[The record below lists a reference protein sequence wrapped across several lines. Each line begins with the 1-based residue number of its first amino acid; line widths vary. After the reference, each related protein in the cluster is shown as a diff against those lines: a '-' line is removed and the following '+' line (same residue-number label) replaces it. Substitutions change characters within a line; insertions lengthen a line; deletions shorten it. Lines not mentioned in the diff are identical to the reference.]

1 MPYPIMPSTKQR
13 PAGAGA
19 FRPLNESQI
28 PSRALAPED
37 TLPLNTKQNCHPERS
52 APGAPIARECD
63 GGKRSEGPAF
73 GKLNSALK
81 WVPHVSILRHGKA
94 TNPNQVVIL
103 SEGRPPRRTTEIE
116 GPTSRDTAK
125 NTDMGAPSIRRF
137 LPKGWEST
145 ALRTVEALLLA
156 IAVCF
161 STAASNSSSRFNDLG
176 HRLMCTCSCAQL
188 LGECNHVGCPE
199 SGNMR
204 DELSAAIAS
213 GATDEQI
220 LTSFAAKYGA
230 TVLAAPTTHGFDLVA
245 WIAPFAVFAAALLGT
260 ILLVRH
266 WSVGRTQ
273 PAQLSDPTIDALRE
287 KIRRETGA
295 GIDGGI

>member
-1 MPYPIMPSTKQR
+1 VSFYLKI
-13 PAGAGA
+13 
-19 FRPLNESQI
+19 SQ
-28 PSRALAPED
+28 AA
-37 TLPLNTKQNCHPERS
+37 
-52 APGAPIARECD
+52 
-63 GGKRSEGPAF
+63 
-73 GKLNSALK
+73 
-81 WVPHVSILRHGKA
+81 
-94 TNPNQVVIL
+94 
-103 SEGRPPRRTTEIE
+103 
-116 GPTSRDTAK
+116 
-125 NTDMGAPSIRRF
+125 
-137 LPKGWEST
+137 
-145 ALRTVEALLLA
+145 LLA

-199 SGNMR
+199 SGHMR

-273 PAQLSDPTIDALRE
+273 PAEISNPTMDAMRE